1 MPKTQIKCVLF
12 DYGNVIS
19 LHQTL
24 DAKRKQAA
32 LACLELSRFRKLWS
46 QYRPSYD
53 QGVIDGREYWAHILR
68 HGRMDSEDARLD
80 ELIQADIESWRPVN
94 EWVLEWA
101 QTLRDSG
108 MQPGILSNMP
118 PELVVD
124 TRTMPWIEGF
134 QPLFFSAEI
143 KANKPYEPIY
153 RHVIDHL
160 DCAAAET
167 VFIDDREDNCRGAR
181 RSGLKV
187 IHHRDRESTMTE
199 VAEKFGLPD

>member
-53 QGVIDGREYWAHILR
+53 QGVIDGREYWSHILR

-108 MQPGILSNMP
+108 MQTGILLNMP

-124 TRTMPWIEGF
+124 TQTMPWIERF

-143 KANKPYEPIY
+143 KANLERGTALATNSLILKCGTALATTSLNPRA
-153 RHVIDHL
+153 RHRVGHQL
-160 DCAAAET
+160 
-167 VFIDDREDNCRGAR
+167 G
-181 RSGLKV
+181 
-187 IHHRDRESTMTE
+187 
-199 VAEKFGLPD
+199 